1 LLHDH
6 WVIREIREGIKM
18 FLEFNENG
26 NRTYQNL
33 WEITKAVLRVELI
46 AMNAYVTNIEALK

>member
-1 LLHDH
+1 MENIQDDNHVRKHIKFQLNMLLNGQ
-6 WVIREIREGIKM
+6 WVTKEIRDEIKK

-33 WEITKAVLRVELI
+33 
-46 AMNAYVTNIEALK
+46 